1 MNFYRKV
8 GFGLGPNDKI
18 PNNPLEWA
26 SRQVEN
32 IPNLIPEENTLI
44 FFLDNIKQVKTTEA
58 TEYHEG
64 LYELYIRQ
72 ILAFLEQTSK
82 SH

>member
-44 FFLDNIKQVKTTEA
+44 FFLDNI
-58 TEYHEG
+58 
-64 LYELYIRQ
+64 
-72 ILAFLEQTSK
+72 
-82 SH
+82 